1 MTRPTINVNSPTD
14 NDPIGEGAERI
25 RETRQ
30 ALYDIFP
37 IKKEDLDPGMKPD
50 GSVSKEYVDGQ
61 DLILQNQIDTNK
73 ESIESN
79 ESDIG
84 ANAENIASNAIEIS
98 SNTDLITENTGDIAD
113 LDVRVTKNE
122 GDIETLEAKSYR
134 LETDAN
140 LRATPMIQLVDQDNM
155 YSDVAMVA
163 GSGINI
169 VSGPSSMTFSATESG
184 IGLDNSEPWTHA
196 QYNTLVDAPI
206 TNDGSGAPRST
217 LDLQVNPNVKVS
229 PSSGGAVTLCTIFSG
244 NVDKD
249 GIYANILLDPV
260 ATYTFDASKFVV
272 DDINESKW
280 LYVRVISSS
289 GRWFQIGSNYLGE
302 PGGLGGGG
310 TDVYTEHLN
319 ATVEDTT
326 IVSTNNALSAGPV
339 QLDNVVTVESG
350 AVWVIV

>member
-1 MTRPTINVNSPTD
+1 MTRPVINVNIPKDS
-14 NDPIGEGAERI
+14 DPIGEGAERI

-37 IKKEDLDPGMKPD
+37 IKREDLDPGMLPD
-50 GSVSKEYVDGQ
+50 GSVTKAYVDEQ

-73 ESIESN
+73 EGIESN
-79 ESDIG
+79 GTSIG
-84 ANAENIASNAIEIS
+84 VNAENIASNAIEIS
-98 SNTDLITENTGDIAD
+98 GNTDLITSNTGDIAD

-122 GDIETLEAKSYR
+122 DDIETLETKSYR

-184 IGLDNSEPWTHA
+184 IGLDNSDPWTHA

-206 TNDGSGAPRST
+206 TNNGSGTPRST

-229 PSSGGAVTLCTIFSG
+229 PSSGGSITFCTIFSG
-244 NVDKD
+244 NVNKD

-260 ATYTFDASKFVV
+260 ATYTFDTGKFVV
-272 DDINESKW
+272 PDVDESKW
-280 LYVRVISSS
+280 MYVRVLSD
-289 GRWFQIGSNYLGE
+289 GGKWYQVGSNYLGE
-302 PGGLGGGG
+302 AGGLGGGS
-310 TDVYTEHLN
+310 DVYTEHLN

-339 QLDNVVTVESG
+339 QLDNTVTVESG
-350 AVWVIV
+350 ATWVIV

>member
-1 MTRPTINVNSPTD
+1 MTKPTINVNSPTD

-37 IKKEDLDPGMKPD
+37 IKKEDLDPGMSPE
-50 GSVSKEYVDGQ
+50 GSVTKEYVDGQ
-61 DLILQNQIDTNK
+61 DLILQNQIDANK

-98 SNTDLITENTGDIAD
+98 SNTDLISSNTGLIAVNAANILSNTGDIAD

-122 GDIETLEAKSYR
+122 DDIAALEA
-134 LETDAN
+134 EMPDAG
-140 LRATPMIQLVDQDNM
+140 IQLDN
-155 YSDVAMVA
+155 A
-163 GSGINI
+163 
-169 VSGPSSMTFSATESG
+169 
-184 IGLDNSEPWTHA
+184 EPWTHA

-206 TNDGSGAPRST
+206 TNNGSGTPRAT

-229 PSSGGAVTLCTIFSG
+229 PSSGGSITFCTIFSG

-260 ATYTFDASKFVV
+260 ATYTFDTSKFVV
-272 DDINESKW
+272 PDVDESKW
-280 LYVRVISSS
+280 MYVRVLSD
-289 GRWFQIGSNYLGE
+289 GGKWYQVGSNYLGE
-302 PGGLGGGG
+302 AGGLGGGS
-310 TDVYTEHLN
+310 DVYTEHLN